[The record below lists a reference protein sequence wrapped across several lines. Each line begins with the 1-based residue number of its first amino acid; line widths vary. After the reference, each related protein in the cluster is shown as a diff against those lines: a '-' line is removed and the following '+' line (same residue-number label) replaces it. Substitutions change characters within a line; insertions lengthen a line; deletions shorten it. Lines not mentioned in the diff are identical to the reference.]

1 VDTRTA
7 VTEFVIDNKDGVLW
21 PGSFGM
27 VHITAPVD
35 QGKLVVPITTMVFQE
50 EGTSLAVLT
59 EDNHVYFKPIE
70 IEHFHAKTLQVSGIS
85 KTDRIIDNPS
95 AALLE
100 GTKVRVIDDPAEGY
114 IKSPYKTTKTGP
126 PAQEAASKTPP
137 PLETGA
143 QPQDATSK
151 ESADKKAPELNEQS
165 LEAASKKPADNEALP
180 YKIGPYRFDV
190 ALQPK
195 KPVVGKNI
203 VVIYLQNQQG
213 QPIQGADIKAIAEMP
228 AMGSMSAMQVPAKI
242 REVKPGVYGGLLK
255 LPMEGSWPLTLRFKA
270 ADAPEQKVVL
280 DMATGRSGLAVR
292 NNLAN
297 LPFPNNNGQAR
308 SKATENDA

>member
-1 VDTRTA
+1 
-7 VTEFVIDNKDGVLW
+7 
-21 PGSFGM
+21 
-27 VHITAPVD
+27 
-35 QGKLVVPITTMVFQE
+35 MVFQE

-85 KTDRIIDNPS
+85 KTDRVIDNPS

-100 GTKVRVIDDPAEGY
+100 GTKVRVIDEPAEGY
-114 IKSPYKTTKTGP
+114 IKSPYKTTKSGP
-126 PAQEAASKTPP
+126 PEQEAASKIPP
-137 PLETGA
+137 PKTDV
-143 QPQDATSK
+143 QPQDVTSK
-151 ESADKKAPELNEQS
+151 EAADKKAPKLNEQS
-165 LEAASKKPADNEALP
+165 LEAASKESADNEALP

-228 AMGSMSAMQVPAKI
+228 AMGSMSSMQVPAKI

-255 LPMEGSWPLTLRFKA
+255 LPMEGSWPLTLWFKA
-270 ADAPEQKVVL
+270 ASTPEEKVVL
-280 DMATGRSGLAVR
+280 DMATGHSELAVR

-297 LPFPNNNGQAR
+297 LPFPNDGQAH
-308 SKATENDA
+308 SKATGNDA